1 MILLFTFKKYAPFFH
16 LNEAIHTFPS
26 PGIMLWNF
34 YLLGIT
40 QSLAN
45 TDSEVH
51 FHTRGKKM
59 YRSPNKVIQGY
70 MHNTNFFKPKEYGG
84 FFGIT
89 NVKCP

>member
-26 PGIMLWNF
+26 PGSMLWNF

-51 FHTRGKKM
+51 FHTRGKKNVQI
-59 YRSPNKVIQGY
+59 PKQGNSRVHAQY
-70 MHNTNFFKPKEYGG
+70 
-84 FFGIT
+84 
-89 NVKCP
+89 